1 MLNIT
6 NLALK
11 LDQYSDIKELMSVEK
26 IELTNAQIEQIKQK
40 YIELKTKEQ
49 YIFSLS

>member
-6 NLALK
+6 DLALK
-11 LDQYSDIKELMSVEK
+11 LDQFYDINELMSVEK
-26 IELTNAQIEQIKQK
+26 IELTNDQIEQIKQK